1 MGRTNWKPFPH
12 ADAAYDYA
20 GEKLKKNW
28 SKLHR
33 GDCEPYPDE
42 TWTAA
47 LCARHEGLKP
57 KGGAAKAAVIVQE
70 AWRAYHRGDFARAV
84 ELGLSIGPLGSAVA
98 AKATNIY
105 ASYLE
110 PDTKRQLALFE
121 ESAARCE
128 DLTKIAPDWPNAF
141 YFSAQALGRYSQ
153 GISVVAALTQGIGGR
168 VLAALKKAV
177 ALEPKHADAEIE
189 LGVYNAEVISKVG
202 SVVGKLTYGASKEAA
217 VAHFEK
223 ALKLNPGSA
232 IAHIEYAN
240 GLVMMFGKSKLEAAT
255 KLYRTAAGCT
265 PMDAME
271 RLDVEAAKAELE

>member
-1 MGRTNWKPFPH
+1 MNWKPFPH
-12 ADAAYDYA
+12 ANAAYDYA

-28 SKLHR
+28 SRLHR

-47 LCARHEGLKP
+47 ISARHEGLAA
-57 KGGAAKAAVIVQE
+57 KGGSARAAVVLQE
-70 AWRAYHRGDFARAV
+70 AWRAYHRGDFAQAV
-84 ELGLSIGPLGSAVA
+84 DLGLAIGPLGYAVA
-98 AKATNIY
+98 AKAANIY

-110 PDTKRQLALFE
+110 TDTKRQLALFE

-128 DLTKIAPDWPNAF
+128 DLAKIAPDWPNAF

-153 GISVVAALTQGIGGR
+153 GISVVTALTQGIGGR
-168 VLAALKKAV
+168 VLTALKKAL
-177 ALEPKHADAEIE
+177 ALEPKHADAEIG

-217 VAHFEK
+217 LAHFEK

-232 IAHIEYAN
+232 IAHIEFAN
-240 GLVMMFGKSKLEAAT
+240 GLVMLFGKSKLEAAT
-255 KLYRTAAGCT
+255 SLYRKAADCT